1 MVAKV
6 AGKMK
11 YMKKLL
17 LVYIGSFFGGVARY
31 RMMLVFLMGFLMT
44 VSGQVASPLAGQRAE
59 KAGSGKHGKPGR
71 KKVALVLSGGGA
83 KGTAHIG
90 ALKVLERAGIPV
102 DIICGTSMGSLIGG
116 IYACGHPA
124 SEIDSVVRSLD
135 WGFVLSDRDQLKQQS
150 LQERQKQ
157 NTYVISKELNLGS
170 KRQRSGGR
178 RRSGGFISGK
188 NVDALIEA
196 YTAPYHDSIDFNTL
210 PIPFACVATDVV
222 DYSEQVFHSG
232 VLGQAMRASMSI
244 PGVFAPV
251 RMGERVL
258 VDGGLTNN
266 FPADVA
272 RAMGA
277 DYVIGVDVQEELRKA
292 PDLTSTSSILLQIID
307 HNCQHKY
314 QENLQL
320 TDIHIH
326 VNTKGY
332 SSASFSTAA
341 VDTMIRRGEEATMV
355 FWDQLIAL
363 RQELGLHGD
372 EHRPVANQT
381 MMLSSVTPQVEAK
394 EDSTD
399 VASPMV
405 NVGARFDSEEMV
417 ALQVNAEMPI
427 RTKIPAEME
436 VTLRLGKRLM
446 GQVMW
451 ALRPLKF
458 FRPMVSYTFR
468 NNEMDFFE
476 YGKKL
481 YSITYN
487 QHTGALKLFNFNVRN
502 FDISIG
508 ANWDYYDF
516 HTVLSDHRSTRDS
529 DLGTEDIVDKGFVNY
544 EFKADYNSENDW
556 YFPTRGSR
564 FHARFVYHTDN
575 FIKLNN
581 EIGMREYALMWRRAF
596 PISRKIT
603 IQPML
608 YARWLFCD
616 GETPFILSNMM
627 GGEWQGHY
635 VGQQMPFAGVGYVE
649 LSWDKL
655 AAAQLQ
661 AQYKPSTNSV
671 FLLRLAAGQDALVL
685 EDLLRHKTMLG
696 VSASYYLNT
705 MFGPL
710 GGSIGYSNL
719 TKKFY
724 YFINLGFVF

>member
-1 MVAKV
+1 MVRKV
-6 AGKMK
+6 FI
-11 YMKKLL
+11 LL
-17 LVYIGSFFGGVARY
+17 
-31 RMMLVFLMGFLMT
+31 FLMGL
-44 VSGQVASPLAGQRAE
+44 VLEASGQDTTQ
-59 KAGSGKHGKPGR
+59 PGAKR

-90 ALKVLERAGIPV
+90 ALKVLERAGIPI

-124 SEIDSVVRSLD
+124 NEIDSVVRSLD
-135 WGFVLSDRDQLKQQS
+135 WSFVLSDRDELKKQS
-150 LQERQKQ
+150 LQEREKQ
-157 NTYVISKELNLGS
+157 NTYVISKELRLGG
-170 KRQRSGGR
+170 KRKTERGR
-178 RRSGGFISGK
+178 RQEGGVQGGGFIMGK
-188 NVDALIEA
+188 NVSALIDA
-196 YTAPYHDSIDFNTL
+196 FTAPYHDSIDFNTL

-232 VLGQAMRASMSI
+232 ILGRAMRASMSI

-277 DYVIGVDVQEELRKA
+277 DYIIGVDVQEPLRKA
-292 PDLTSTSSILLQIID
+292 SDLTTTSSILLQIVD
-307 HNCQHKY
+307 HNCQNKY
-314 QENLQL
+314 QENLRL

-341 VDTMIRRGEEATMV
+341 VDTMIRRGEEATMA

-363 RQELGLHGD
+363 RKELGLHGS
-372 EHRPVANQT
+372 EGRHVAHDHAAILPST
-381 MMLSSVTPQVEAK
+381 SEAEAK
-394 EDSTD
+394 EDSTG
-399 VASPMV
+399 VSSPMV

-417 ALQVNAEMPI
+417 ALQVNAELPI

-446 GQVMW
+446 GQVLW

-458 FRPMVSYTFR
+458 FRPTLSYTFR

-516 HTVLSDHRSTRDS
+516 HTVLSDHQSLRDS
-529 DLGTEDIVDKGFVNY
+529 ELEKEDIVDKGFVNY

-556 YFPTRGSR
+556 YFPTRGAK

-575 FIKLNN
+575 FIKLND
-581 EIGMREYALMWRRAF
+581 EIGMREYAFMWRKAF

-603 IQPML
+603 IQPT
-608 YARWLFCD
+608 LFSRLLFYD

-635 VGQQMPFAGVGYVE
+635 VAQQMPFAGVGYVE
-649 LSWDKL
+649 LSWEKL
-655 AAAQLQ
+655 VAAQLL
-661 AQYKPSTNSV
+661 AQYKPSSNSI
-671 FLLRLAAGQDALVL
+671 FQFRIAAGQDAPVFK
-685 EDLLRHKTMLG
+685 DLLRHKTMLG
-696 VSASYYLNT
+696 ASASYYLNT

>member
-1 MVAKV
+1 MQALYILRKHRIMKRTVFILISLIGLSLGTWSKEPGAK
-6 AGKMK
+6 M
-11 YMKKLL
+11 
-17 LVYIGSFFGGVARY
+17 SE
-31 RMMLVFLMGFLMT
+31 T
-44 VSGQVASPLAGQRAE
+44 S
-59 KAGSGKHGKPGR
+59 GR
-71 KKVALVLSGGGA
+71 KKVAVVLSGGGA

-90 ALKVLERAGIPV
+90 ALKVLERAGIPI

-124 SEIDSVVRSLD
+124 NEIDSVVRTLD
-135 WGFVLSDRDQLKQQS
+135 WSFVLSDREELKKQS
-150 LQERQKQ
+150 LREREKQ
-157 NTYVISKELNLGS
+157 NTYVISKELTFG
-170 KRQRSGGR
+170 KKTKGRSR
-178 RRSGGFISGK
+178 AQGGFISGK
-188 NVDALIEA
+188 NVNTLIAAFTE
-196 YTAPYHDSIDFNTL
+196 PYHDSIDFNTL

-232 VLGQAMRASMSI
+232 ILGQAMRASMSI

-277 DYVIGVDVQEELRKA
+277 DYVIGIDVQDSLRKA
-292 PDLTSTSSILLQIID
+292 SDLTTTSSILLQIVD

-314 QENLQL
+314 EENLRL

-341 VDTMIRRGEEATMV
+341 VDTMIRRGEEATMAQ
-355 FWDQLIAL
+355 WDKLMEL
-363 RQELGLHGD
+363 REKLGIQHDGNRATIKQNSLSPTPTPTPS
-372 EHRPVANQT
+372 PVQ
-381 MMLSSVTPQVEAK
+381 QQ
-394 EDSTD
+394 EDS
-399 VASPMV
+399 VGVSPIMI

-417 ALQVNAEMPI
+417 ALQVNAEVPI
-427 RTKIPAEME
+427 RSKIPADME
-436 VTLRLGKRLM
+436 ITFRLGKRLM
-446 GQVMW
+446 AQAQW
-451 ALRPLKF
+451 SLRPLSF
-458 FRPMVSYTFR
+458 FQPTISYTFR
-468 NNEMDFFE
+468 NNEIDFFE

-487 QHTGALKLFNFNVRN
+487 QHSGMLKLFNFNVRN
-502 FDISIG
+502 FNISIG

-516 HTVLSDHRSTRDS
+516 HTVLSDHHSVRDK
-529 DLGTEDIVDKGFVNY
+529 DMETEDIVDKGFVNY

-556 YFPTRGSR
+556 YFPTRGAK
-564 FHARFVYHTDN
+564 FHARFAYHTDN

-581 EIGMREYALMWRRAF
+581 EVGLRDYAAMWRMTF

-603 IQPML
+603 IQPT
-608 YARWLFCD
+608 LFTRLLFYD

-627 GGEWQGHY
+627 GGEWLGHY
-635 VGQQMPFAGVGYVE
+635 VVQQMPFAGVGYVE
-649 LSWDKL
+649 MSWDKL
-655 AAAQLQ
+655 VAIQLQ
-661 AQYKPSTNSV
+661 TQYKPSTNSV
-671 FLLRLAAGQDALVL
+671 FLFRVAVGQDAPVFD
-685 EDLLRHKTMLG
+685 ELLNHKTMLG
-696 VSASYYLNT
+696 VSASYYLKT

-710 GGSIGYSNL
+710 GGSVGYSSL

>member
-1 MVAKV
+1 
-6 AGKMK
+6 MK
-11 YMKKLL
+11 RKAFIFLFLL
-17 LVYIGSFFGGVARY
+17 
-31 RMMLVFLMGFLMT
+31 GFLLGAN
-44 VSGQVASPLAGQRAE
+44 GQETGGRNHE
-59 KAGSGKHGKPGR
+59 KPKR

-90 ALKVLERAGIPV
+90 ALKVLERAGIPI

-124 SEIDSVVRSLD
+124 SEIDSVVKSLD
-135 WGFVLSDRDQLKQQS
+135 WSFVLSDRDELKKQS
-150 LQERQKQ
+150 LHDREKQ
-157 NTYVISKELNLGS
+157 NTYVISKEYRLGGKE
-170 KRQRSGGR
+170 KRNKEGR
-178 RRSGGFISGK
+178 GQGGGFIMGK
-188 NVDALIEA
+188 NVSALIDA
-196 YTAPYHDSIDFNTL
+196 FTAPYHDSIDFNTL

-232 VLGQAMRASMSI
+232 ILSRAMRASMSI

-277 DYVIGVDVQEELRKA
+277 DYIIGVDVQEPLRKA
-292 PDLTSTSSILLQIID
+292 SDLTSTSSILLQIVD
-307 HNCQHKY
+307 HNCQNKY
-314 QENLQL
+314 QENLRL

-341 VDTMIRRGEEATMV
+341 VDTMIRRGEEATMA
-355 FWDQLIAL
+355 FWDQLMAL
-363 RQELGLHGD
+363 RRELNVEGGLQRHTLKGRMGNV
-372 EHRPVANQT
+372 ESGMVK
-381 MMLSSVTPQVEAK
+381 VEA
-394 EDSTD
+394 DTTD
-399 VASPMV
+399 VSSPMV
-405 NVGARFDSEEMV
+405 HVGARFDSEEMV
-417 ALQVNAEMPI
+417 ALQVNAEWPI
-427 RTKIPAEME
+427 RTKVPAEME

-446 GQVMW
+446 GQVLW
-451 ALRPLKF
+451 ALRPLSY
-458 FRPMVSYTFR
+458 FRPTLSYRFR

-476 YGKKL
+476 YGNKL

-502 FDISIG
+502 FNISIG

-516 HTVLSDHRSTRDS
+516 HTVLSDHHSIRDS
-529 DLGTEDIVDKGFVNY
+529 EQETEDIVDKGFVNY
-544 EFKADYNSENDW
+544 KFQADYNSENDW
-556 YFPTRGSR
+556 YFPTRGAKI
-564 FHARFVYHTDN
+564 HARFIYHTDN
-575 FIKLNN
+575 FIELNN
-581 EIGMREYALMWRRAF
+581 EIGMREYAAMWRMAF

-608 YARWLFCD
+608 FGRLLFYD
-616 GETPFILSNMM
+616 NETPFILSNMM

-635 VGQQMPFAGVGYVE
+635 VAQQMPFAGVGYVE
-649 LSWDKL
+649 LAWEKL
-655 AAAQLQ
+655 LAAQLM
-661 AQYKPSTNSV
+661 AQYKPSSNSI
-671 FLLRLAAGQDALVL
+671 FQFRIAAGQDAPVFK
-685 EDLLRHKTMLG
+685 DLLRHKTMLG
-696 VSASYYLNT
+696 ASASYYLNT

-710 GGSIGYSNL
+710 GASIGYSNL

>member
-1 MVAKV
+1 
-6 AGKMK
+6 
-11 YMKKLL
+11 
-17 LVYIGSFFGGVARY
+17 
-31 RMMLVFLMGFLMT
+31 MGFLLGG
-44 VSGQVASPLAGQRAE
+44 SAQEAGVRKYE
-59 KAGSGKHGKPGR
+59 KPKR

-90 ALKVLERAGIPV
+90 ALKVLERAGIPI
-102 DIICGTSMGSLIGG
+102 DIICGTSMGSLVGG

-135 WGFVLSDRDQLKQQS
+135 WSFVLSDRDELKKQS
-150 LQERQKQ
+150 LQEREKQ
-157 NTYVISKELNLGS
+157 NTYVISKELRLGG
-170 KRQRSGGR
+170 KERRREGGR
-178 RRSGGFISGK
+178 GQGGGFISGK
-188 NVDALIEA
+188 NVTALIDA
-196 YTAPYHDSIDFNTL
+196 FTAPYHDSIDFNTL

-232 VLGQAMRASMSI
+232 VLGRAMRASMSI
-244 PGVFAPV
+244 PGVFSPV
-251 RMGERVL
+251 RMGDRVL

-266 FPADVA
+266 FPVDVA

-277 DYVIGVDVQEELRKA
+277 DYVIGVDVQEPLRKA
-292 PDLTSTSSILLQIID
+292 SDLTTTSSILLQIVD

-314 QENLQL
+314 EENVAL

-341 VDTMIRRGEEATMV
+341 VDTMIRRGEEATMA
-355 FWDQLIAL
+355 FWDQLMAL
-363 RQELGLHGD
+363 RKELNVGEKELRSKELGNA
-372 EHRPVANQT
+372 ESAAVANST
-381 MMLSSVTPQVEAK
+381 LYTINSKPTV
-394 EDSTD
+394 EDSISSAT
-399 VASPMV
+399 V

-417 ALQVNAEMPI
+417 ALQVNAELPI

-436 VTLRLGKRLM
+436 VTLRLGKRVM
-446 GQVMW
+446 GEMLW
-451 ALRPLKF
+451 ALRPLTF
-458 FRPMVSYTFR
+458 FRPTLSYTFR
-468 NNEMDFFE
+468 TNETDFYE
-476 YGKKL
+476 YGNKL

-516 HTVLSDHRSTRDS
+516 HTVLSDHHSIRDS
-529 DLGTEDIVDKGFVNY
+529 ELETSDIVDKGFVDY
-544 EFKADYNSENDW
+544 EFQADYNSENDW
-556 YFPTRGSR
+556 LFPTRGSR
-564 FHARFVYHTDN
+564 FHARFAYHTDN

-581 EIGMREYALMWRRAF
+581 DIGLREYALMWRMAI

-603 IQPML
+603 VQPALMG
-608 YARWLFCD
+608 RWLFYD
-616 GETPFILSNMM
+616 GETPFMLGNMM

-635 VGQQMPFAGVGYVE
+635 MAQQMPFAGVGYVE
-649 LSWDKL
+649 LSWEKL
-655 AAAQLQ
+655 VAAQLTT
-661 AQYKPSTNSV
+661 QYKPSSNSV
-671 FLLRLAAGQDALVL
+671 FLFRVAAGQDAPVL
-685 EDLLRHKTMLG
+685 KDLLHHKTMLG
-696 VSASYYLNT
+696 ASVSYYLNT

-710 GGSIGYSNL
+710 GASIGYSNL